1 MMYFRYKINTAILPK
16 ALGGGAAPKQ
26 ERLREYF
33 FVTVFD
39 FCTVSEA
46 IAAAGSADSVSC
58 VGGNEDEGNG

>member
-1 MMYFRYKINTAILPK
+1 MMYSRYKINTAILPE
-16 ALGGGAAPKQ
+16 ALGDGAAPKQ
-26 ERLREYF
+26 ECLREYF

-46 IAAAGSADSVSC
+46 IAGIVSC